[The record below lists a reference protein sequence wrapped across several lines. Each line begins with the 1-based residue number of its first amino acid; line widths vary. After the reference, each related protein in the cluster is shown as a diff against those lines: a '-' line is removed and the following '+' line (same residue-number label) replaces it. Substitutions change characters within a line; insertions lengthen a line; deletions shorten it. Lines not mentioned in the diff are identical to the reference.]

1 MIVSCLKCSTKYNLK
16 ADTIGDDGRRVRCTK
31 CGHIWIQHNTKKS
44 SVSKAESGV
53 KVDISRNLP
62 VVIEYIVP
70 VWFKSL
76 PLVFLTLIVF
86 TLIFFFHEPL
96 SNRSHTLRG
105 LYEKIGVIYTGN
117 IVIDKAN
124 ILKVGDNQYDIT
136 GFLVN
141 KSQEIR
147 RVPSVVVKAIDDRNR
162 RVGYFKIKSS
172 PIEMSSGA
180 EYAFS
185 KHIENL
191 PANTKLLVV
200 EVQDKFDWLRR

>member
-1 MIVSCLKCSTKYNLK
+1 M
-16 ADTIGDDGRRVRCTK
+16 
-31 CGHIWIQHNTKKS
+31 
-44 SVSKAESGV
+44 
-53 KVDISRNLP
+53 
-62 VVIEYIVP
+62 
-70 VWFKSL
+70 
-76 PLVFLTLIVF
+76 
-86 TLIFFFHEPL
+86 
-96 SNRSHTLRG
+96 
-105 LYEKIGVIYTGN
+105 
-117 IVIDKAN
+117 IDKAN